1 MSTDVKIQWTLRFEL
16 DHKWHFSEKWDSCY
30 LKTKHNVHPRGL
42 MKRNIGYKTTKLT
55 ADWAETCWSRLSYQ
69 DNYDRLTNCCC
80 LVKPFP
86 QIHTHTYTL
95 ACPHTVTTRRRLAC
109 PLTYH
114 TNTYSTFRP
123 SCPWKRAND
132 CLTEDTMLLRH
143 TFSHIHS
150 HHTQWGLGRW
160 LALGMELPPGFMSL
174 GQSAVCSQLNNQ
186 VHIQSI

>member
-1 MSTDVKIQWTLRFEL
+1 MFIQEVWWKEILA
-16 DHKWHFSEKWDSCY
+16 
-30 LKTKHNVHPRGL
+30 TKPL
-42 MKRNIGYKTTKLT
+42 KLT
-55 ADWAETCWSRLSYQ
+55 ADWAVTCWSRLSYQ

-80 LVKPFP
+80 LVKPCP

-143 TFSHIHS
+143 TFSHIHT

-174 GQSAVCSQLNNQ
+174 GQSAVCSQLTNQ
-186 VHIQSI
+186 VHIHLILSTVQPCCQIWPSTPIFVVFKKIGFTKWEK

>member
-1 MSTDVKIQWTLRFEL
+1 MFTQEVWWKEILA
-16 DHKWHFSEKWDSCY
+16 
-30 LKTKHNVHPRGL
+30 TKPL
-42 MKRNIGYKTTKLT
+42 KLT

-80 LVKPFP
+80 LVKPCP

-143 TFSHIHS
+143 TFSHIHT

-160 LALGMELPPGFMSL
+160 LALGMELPPGFMSECCL
-174 GQSAVCSQLNNQ
+174 QPIKQPGSYPSNPLHRPAMLPDLALHSNLCGV
-186 VHIQSI
+186 